1 MSDKKDQNLTDK
13 EVNMDGVK
21 DKDRTYIDGQGREMI
36 IHSKK
41 EKKEDVRNP
50 LVWVVPI
57 MVIILIIPLMI
68 FHIGGD
74 GGGGEQTADSGAE
87 SEESG
92 GEEESSEEG
101 SEEGSSEEGG
111 EEGASSGD
119 VDAEGIAQNSC
130 ASCHG
135 EDFSGGMGPAL
146 AGTSLGEDEFTDIV
160 RNGQGSMP
168 SFSEDEVSGE
178 ELTALYEM
186 FSE

>member
-13 EVNMDGVK
+13 EANMDGVK
-21 DKDRTYIDGQGREMI
+21 DKDSTYIDGQGREMI
-36 IHSKK
+36 TYSKK
-41 EKKEDVRNP
+41 EQKEDIRNP
-50 LVWVVPI
+50 LVWVIPI

-74 GGGGEQTADSGAE
+74 GDGEQTADTGAE
-87 SEESG
+87 TEESG
-92 GEEESSEEG
+92 DDSGDSEEG
-101 SEEGSSEEGG
+101 SEEGGEEGSEEGD
-111 EEGASSGD
+111 GASSGD

-168 SFSEDEVSGE
+168 SFSEDEVSDE
-178 ELTALYEM
+178 ELTAMYDM
-186 FSE
+186 WSE

>member
-1 MSDKKDQNLTDK
+1 MSDKKDRNLTDK
-13 EVNMDGVK
+13 EVNMDGVR

-36 IHSKK
+36 TYSKK
-41 EKKEDVRNP
+41 EQKEDVRNP
-50 LVWVVPI
+50 LVWVIPI
-57 MVIILIIPLMI
+57 MVVILIIPLMI
-68 FHIGGD
+68 FHLGGQ
-74 GGGGEQTADSGAE
+74 GGGGEETADTGA
-87 SEESG
+87 G
-92 GEEESSEEG
+92 TEESSEG
-101 SEEGSSEEGG
+101 SEEDGGGEEGS

-168 SFSEDEVSGE
+168 SFSEDEVSDE
-178 ELTALYEM
+178 ELTAMYEM
-186 FSE
+186 WSE